1 MFDIL
6 KQDVVDSIIDDLFEI
21 KMIAKK
27 FENAKLESA
36 QESKKPQ
43 YGKLISCDCLD
54 KKSFTCTPLTKG
66 HTAVMQNNTPVVR
79 QFQISTT
86 DNAICVGSDNKIF
99 VLTFDELIRLA
110 KDNDLFQ
117 VK

>member
-6 KQDVVDSIIDDLFEI
+6 KQDVVDKILDELEIIRF
-21 KMIAKK
+21 KV
-27 FENAKLESA
+27 
-36 QESKKPQ
+36 SKIDNPVQKSNPR
-43 YGKLISCDCLD
+43 YGRLINRECLD
-54 KKSFTCTPLTKG
+54 KKTFTCLPLTKG
-66 HTAVMQNNTPVVR
+66 YTAVIENNTPAVK

-86 DNAICVGSDNKIF
+86 DNAICVDSDNKIF